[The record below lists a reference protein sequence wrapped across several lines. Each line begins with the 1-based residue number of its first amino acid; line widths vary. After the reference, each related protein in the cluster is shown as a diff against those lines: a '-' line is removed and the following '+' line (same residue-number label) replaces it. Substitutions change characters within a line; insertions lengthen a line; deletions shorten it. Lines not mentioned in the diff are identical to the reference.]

1 MKKFLC
7 YDTNDAASG
16 KINVSVNGVLS
27 PNATVPSTNGTAY
40 QQLVT
45 DGEGNVKWEDMLAYE
60 SITEKK
66 LIDNASVTVNRDSGE
81 SEKVSC
87 NWELIVG
94 EKYTV
99 RVDDNVVEGAVA
111 QEGNGY
117 KFLVVAEGAVSL
129 YQYPGYW
136 KLMSRVN
143 GQHPV
148 TLSGPSASTKKI
160 DPKYIPSELNE
171 IVLSSSTSGSSKKF
185 KITVDDSGAISAT
198 EV

>member
-16 KINVSVNGVLS
+16 KIGVNNNGVLS
-27 PNATVPSTNGTAY
+27 PNATVPSTDGSVY

-45 DGEGNVKWEDMLAYE
+45 DGEGNTKWEDRLAYE

-66 LIDNASVTVNRDSGE
+66 MIDNVSVTVDRDSGE

-87 NWELIVG
+87 DWELIVG

-99 RVDDNVVEGAVA
+99 RDSDYVVEDVVA

-117 KFLVVAEGAVSL
+117 KFLVWEDGAALL

-136 KLMSRVN
+136 KYSSRAN
-143 GQHPV
+143 GQHTL
-148 TLSGPSASTKKI
+148 TLSGPSASIKKI
-160 DPKYIPSELNE
+160 DPKYILSELNE
-171 IVLSSSTSGSSKKF
+171 IILLSSTSGSSKKF
-185 KITVDDSGAISAT
+185 KITVDDSGAIAAT

>member
-1 MKKFLC
+1 MRKFLC
-7 YDTNDAASG
+7 YDTNDATSG
-16 KINVSVNGVLS
+16 KIGVNSNGVLS

-45 DGEGNVKWEDMLAYE
+45 DGDGNTKWEDMLAYE
-60 SITEKK
+60 TITEKT
-66 LIDNASVTVNRDSGE
+66 LIDNTSVTVNRDSGE

-87 NWELIVG
+87 DWELIVG

-136 KLMSRVN
+136 KLMSRAN

-185 KITVDDSGAISAT
+185 KITVDDSGTITAT

>member
-1 MKKFLC
+1 MGR
-7 YDTNDAASG
+7 YA
-16 KINVSVNGVLS
+16 GVRK
-27 PNATVPSTNGTAY
+27 Y
-40 QQLVT
+40 
-45 DGEGNVKWEDMLAYE
+45 YR
-60 SITEKK
+60 KK
-66 LIDNASVTVNRDSGE
+66 LIDNASVTVDRDSGE

-87 NWELIVG
+87 DWELIVG

-99 RVDDNVVEGAVA
+99 RDNDYVVEGTVA

-117 KFLVVAEGAVSL
+117 KFLVVDDGAAFL

-136 KLMSRVN
+136 KFNCRVN
-143 GQHPV
+143 GQHTL
-148 TLSGPSASTKKI
+148 TLSGPAASTKKI

-171 IVLSSSTSGSSKKF
+171 IILPSSTSGSSKKF

>member
-1 MKKFLC
+1 MRKFLC
-7 YDTNDAASG
+7 YDTNDATSG
-16 KINVSVNGVLS
+16 KINVSANGVLR

-45 DGEGNVKWEDMLAYE
+45 DGNGNTQWADRLAYE

-66 LIDNASVTVNRDSGE
+66 LIDNTSVTVDRDSGE

-87 NWELIVG
+87 DWELIVG

-99 RVDDNVVEGAVA
+99 RDGDFVKEGIVA

-117 KFLVVAEGAVSL
+117 KFLVVDDGAAFL

-136 KLMSRVN
+136 KFNCRVN
-143 GQHPV
+143 GQHTL
-148 TLSGPSASTKKI
+148 TLSGPSASIKKI

-171 IVLSSSTSGSSKKF
+171 IILLSSTSGSSKKF
-185 KITVDDSGAISAT
+185 KITVDDSGTITAT